1 MSKLTSAHFDEY
13 FRTVHGYDPYPWQ
26 SRLTRQVIGSDGDV
40 TESVGSASVGSSNGG
55 IHWPDVIDLP
65 TGVGK
70 TAVLDTAI
78 FALAARPDVSPR
90 RIVFVIDRRIVVDQV
105 YERAERIQQK
115 ISSATSGVLF
125 NIKTRLQGLTKASD
139 PLGVVALRG
148 GVPIDGEWARRPDQ
162 PWVVVSTV
170 DQFGS
175 RLLFRG
181 YGVTPRM
188 RPIHAGLAGNDCLV
202 ILDEVHLS
210 RAFAATLRDAVSDVQ
225 IPSICSVKS
234 DLLPRRFNI
243 VEMSATPMNTECE
256 RFALEPQD
264 TAAQGTSTNGAGARD
279 VTANGTSTNG
289 TAAQNAV
296 AQNAAPQDRLRTIA
310 EAQKQATL
318 VPVSGTRPYETIP
331 KKVLQLV
338 KKELE
343 DNETSV
349 GVIVNRVRTARAV
362 FAALKNAGVNTYLLT
377 GRMRPIDRQQ
387 VLDAVDSCVNPDSR
401 AQLKERTVVVATQ
414 AIEVGADFSFD
425 ALITE
430 AAPIDSL
437 CQRFGRLDRRGTFA
451 KLHGRPARCWILGVA
466 SEMKPT
472 RPDPIY
478 GYAVRH
484 TWGELQTLAAN
495 DENGDVD
502 ISPNTKLSTRFS
514 EDARA
519 PVYESPLLLPTHVDA
534 WSQTNPQPVA
544 DPPITEFL
552 HGKHENE
559 HEPDVSVVWR
569 LDLSER
575 SLELVPPRPAEF
587 LSVPI
592 SAFKNWVQGRAQNWR
607 KGWDQVTVADVDGV
621 SVRMGRSKSDTNASE
636 LNRHL
641 SAIVR
646 WKGHGEAGKTANRQ
660 TGGDSVTGT
669 AGRGVND
676 ISGRG
681 ESSIGDLNDIA
692 PGDVL
697 VVPCEWGGL
706 SGGTWDPSEPSPAR
720 YASESK
726 LSQDMSDAEPAD
738 SVQTRLSSQVT
749 DVGDYAQYVYGV
761 RATLRLHPNMFK
773 ALPVPAPP
781 NPADEE
787 EADQDRRTRIVEWFN
802 TCIPESGKLA
812 NGQSVASGQPGQPES
827 GGSSRLNPGTF
838 VEQNSVI
845 GEDASII
852 KDRLRQLDELVSH
865 FKGSKSF
872 RVEIVQPGDAVN
884 ATNVSLRT
892 DAVNIMNSVNA
903 TNASE
908 YYVLVDSKVDPASMD
923 GSDEASSMT
932 GTEVRLQDHL
942 AGVGARAAEYGE
954 ALGLSVN
961 VVNDLRLAGE
971 LHDLGKVDPRF
982 QAQMH
987 GHDPVRI
994 AESETAGEPLAKSL
1008 PGAITRRNAWP
1019 PVRHEFSSVSL
1030 VESNELILEQAED
1043 PDLVLHLV
1051 GTHHGNGRPLPQIN
1065 EDDTPHT
1072 LHAKHNGATM
1082 NASSDLAETTLAL
1095 EMADRF
1101 WRLQEKYGH
1110 HGLAW
1115 LEAIL
1120 RLADHQQSAEE
1131 SMATKVEGANAGAA
1145 MRGGGSNA
1153 KEAK

>member
-1 MSKLTSAHFDEY
+1 MSELTSAHFDEY
-13 FRTVHGYDPYPWQ
+13 FRAVHGYDPYPWQ
-26 SRLTRQVIGSDGDV
+26 SRLTRQVIGPDGGV
-40 TESVGSASVGSSNGG
+40 SCSGVSVGGVSRREVSCGEVLGGSNGG

-105 YERAERIQQK
+105 YERAERIKQK
-115 ISSATSGVLF
+115 ISAATSGVLL
-125 NIKTRLQGLTKASD
+125 NIKARLQGLTKAAE

-181 YGVTPRM
+181 YGVTPKM

-210 RAFAATLRDAVSDVQ
+210 RAFSATLRDAVSDAQ
-225 IPSICSVKS
+225 IPSICSVRS
-234 DLLPRRFNI
+234 TLLPRRFNI

-264 TAAQGTSTNGAGARD
+264 TA
-279 VTANGTSTNG
+279 
-289 TAAQNAV
+289 V
-296 AQNAAPQDRLRTIA
+296 AQNATAQDTTAQDRLRTIA

-318 VPVSGTRPYETIP
+318 VPVTGTRPYETIP

-343 DNETSV
+343 GDETSV

-387 VLDAVDSCVNPDSR
+387 VLVAVDSCVNPDLDR
-401 AQLKERTVVVATQ
+401 RVQLKERTVLVATQ

-437 CQRFGRLDRRGTFA
+437 CQRFGRLDRRGTLA
-451 KLHGRPARCWILGVA
+451 ERRGSPARCWILGVA
-466 SEMKPT
+466 SEMKHT

-478 GYAVRH
+478 GDAVRH
-484 TWGELQTLAAN
+484 TWGELQALAAN
-495 DENGDVD
+495 SPVAGRHTASYQALASDNHVD
-502 ISPNTKLSTRFS
+502 ISPNMRLSTRFS

-519 PVYESPLLLPTHVDA
+519 PVHESPLLLPTHVDA

-607 KGWDQVTVADVDGV
+607 KGWEQTPVADVNYV
-621 SVRMGRSKSDTNASE
+621 SGHVGRSKDDTHASA

-660 TGGDSVTGT
+660 TGSDSVTRT
-669 AGRGVND
+669 AGRGVNGNA
-676 ISGRG
+676 GRG
-681 ESSIGDLNDIA
+681 ESSIGDLNDIS

-697 VVPCEWGGL
+697 VVPSEWGGL
-706 SGGTWDPSEPSPAR
+706 SGGTWDPSAPSPVG
-720 YASESK
+720 YALGSK
-726 LSQDMSDAEPAD
+726 PSQDRSEAEPAD
-738 SVQTRLSSQVT
+738 SVQVT

-761 RATLRLHPNMFK
+761 RATLRLHPNMFNG
-773 ALPVPAPP
+773 LPIPAPP

-787 EADQDRRTRIVEWFN
+787 EADQDRHTRIVEWLN
-802 TCIPESGKLA
+802 TCMSESGKLA
-812 NGQSVASGQPGQPES
+812 SRQSEN
-827 GGSSRLNPGTF
+827 GGSSRSNPGSNPGGS
-838 VEQNSVI
+838 VEQNSVS
-845 GEDASII
+845 GEDASITGGDASII

-872 RVEIVQPGDAVN
+872 RVEIVQPGD
-884 ATNVSLRT
+884 
-892 DAVNIMNSVNA
+892 SVNSTNSATA

-908 YYVLVDSKVDPASMD
+908 YYVLVDSKVDPAVMD

-942 AGVGARAAEYGE
+942 AGVGAKAAEYGE
-954 ALGLSVN
+954 ALGLSVK
-961 VVNDLRLAGE
+961 VVNDLRLAGQ

-987 GHDPVRI
+987 GHDVVRI
-994 AESETAGEPLAKSL
+994 AESEIAGKPLAKSL

-1030 VESNELILEQAED
+1030 VESNKLILEQAED

-1065 EDDTPHT
+1065 EDNTPHT
-1072 LHAKHNGATM
+1072 LHAKHDGASM
-1082 NASSDLAETTLAL
+1082 SASSDLAETTLAL
-1095 EMADRF
+1095 EMSDRF

-1131 SMATKVEGANAGAA
+1131 SMGTKAEEA
-1145 MRGGGSNA
+1145 MRGGSEA
-1153 KEAK
+1153 KEVK